1 MIEGL
6 VNLIGYMFIW
16 VFVSTS
22 FTGLLAIIF

>member
-16 VFVSTS
+16 VFVLTS